1 MVGRLRED
9 RAVDDV
15 TRVAATAR
23 LKLLDVAGTS
33 ALVRILISVPRLG
46 DLLDFG
52 QFFKAFGNNHFA

>member
-23 LKLLDVAGTS
+23 LKLLDVAG
-33 ALVRILISVPRLG
+33 IKE
-46 DLLDFG
+46 LLLWYVS
-52 QFFKAFGNNHFA
+52 

>member
-23 LKLLDVAGTS
+23 LKLLDVAQNQGTS

-52 QFFKAFGNNHFA
+52 QFFKAFGNN

>member
-33 ALVRILISVPRLG
+33 ALVRILINEKTVLRVIS
-46 DLLDFG
+46 
-52 QFFKAFGNNHFA
+52 